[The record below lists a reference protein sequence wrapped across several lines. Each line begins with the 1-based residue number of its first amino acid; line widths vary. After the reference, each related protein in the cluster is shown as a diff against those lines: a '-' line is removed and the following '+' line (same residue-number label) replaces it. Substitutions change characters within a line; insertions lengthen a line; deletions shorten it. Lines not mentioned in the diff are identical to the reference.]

1 MDFKD
6 KDYDYNN
13 IKNQGTGSYEKLD
26 DYKTILYP
34 FDKYQI
40 KIKLSPSNEFIG
52 IVEVKINKEFLSHK
66 QKITSQ
72 GFLDVEEYYQE

>member
-13 IKNQGTGSYEKLD
+13 IKNQGTGSHEKFD
-26 DYKTILYP
+26 DSKIILYP

-52 IVEVKINKEFLSHK
+52 IVEVKINKDFLSHK